1 MNIEKKLRDFKP
13 NIKDSTIKNYMVNL
27 KKICCSATGKD
38 TEPIDLLF
46 LKSDDK
52 LDEYIKNKSASN
64 TRKNLYNII
73 VVFLTLLEKQQP
85 DVKKVKSLIE
95 KYTELRNDLNK
106 KYSDDAKTN
115 QKSERQE
122 ANWMTTDEIDK
133 VANSFKE
140 SDFQLYAII
149 KFHLLI
155 PLRNDLASVIFTNK
169 RQYNKATDKPNAII
183 KIGSNYQLRLNDYK
197 TNKAYGEK
205 VIDVPPELNPI
216 IRRLLKLNKGTG
228 YLIYNKKKDKS
239 YSSNDYTRL
248 FNSAFKKT
256 GKKISTTMMRT
267 IILSEKFGDL
277 VKDQKQMASQMCH
290 SKSVQNNY
298 IKTSD

>member
-1 MNIEKKLRDFKP
+1 MSIEKKLKDFKP
-13 NIKDSTIKNYMVNL
+13 NIKDSTIRNYMVNL
-27 KKICCSATGKD
+27 KKIYRSATGKD

-46 LKSDDK
+46 LKNDDK
-52 LDEYIKNKSASN
+52 VDKYIKNKTASN

-122 ANWMTTDEIDK
+122 ANWMTTDEIEKIAD
-133 VANSFKE
+133 SFKE
-140 SDFQLYAII
+140 SDYQLYAII

-155 PLRNDLASVIFTNK
+155 PFRNDLATVEVMTK
-169 RQYNKATDKPNAII
+169 REYNKATDKPNAIL
-183 KIGSNYQLRLNDYK
+183 KNGSNYQLRLNDYK

-205 VIDVPPELNPI
+205 IIDVPPELNPI
-216 IRRLLKLNKGTG
+216 IRRLLKINKGTG

-256 GKKISTTMMRT
+256 GKKISTTMLRT
-267 IILSEKFGDL
+267 IVLSEKFGDL
-277 VKDQKQMASQMCH
+277 VKEQKEMASNMLH